1 MDTKAFKTRT
11 IIQSQ
16 TLSGQRPAIRQ
27 NPSRRQD
34 QWVIGL
40 DIGYSSVKGMSQNA
54 LFTFPKFAKK
64 LPKNAVALA
73 KPLDTDILYRDENG
87 EIYAVGEKAEKML
100 SIETAS
106 DNDPTLFG
114 RNLITVKR
122 LKSPPA

>member
-40 DIGYSSVKGMSQNA
+40 DIGYSSVK
-54 LFTFPKFAKK
+54 
-64 LPKNAVALA
+64 
-73 KPLDTDILYRDENG
+73 E
-87 EIYAVGEKAEKML
+87 
-100 SIETAS
+100 
-106 DNDPTLFG
+106 
-114 RNLITVKR
+114 
-122 LKSPPA
+122 

>member
-16 TLSGQRPAIRQ
+16 TLNGQRPAIRQ

-64 LPKNAVALA
+64 VA
-73 KPLDTDILYRDENG
+73 KECGSTR
-87 EIYAVGEKAEKML
+87 K
-100 SIETAS
+100 T
-106 DNDPTLFG
+106 FG
-114 RNLITVKR
+114 HRYSV
-122 LKSPPA
+122 P